1 MTINIKD
8 KAKKAGK
15 VVKKTVFTLNLI
27 VTVIF
32 FAFIVALIIVNLI
45 KSAQGETVNL
55 GVYGK
60 TYRFREKNLL
70 NVIKNKAKRVNWQA
84 VIKRSHIKRQVE
96 NYQPYNQE
104 VSLPT
109 ALNTKVF
116 EPSMYYTLKFNIR
129 DSKGNIIYPKGF
141 RYKITD
147 YIFLPNF
154 LVVINGDSKK
164 QVEWFKHSKFKNNIA
179 VMLLITKG
187 DYYKLEKKL
196 GIPVYFYMKALQ
208 KRFKLK
214 AVPSVIWQKG
224 TTIYVKQ
231 YGKNAVYK
239 AIKNIKKNKKNNK
252 ALKESGLLNPDYK

>member
-70 NVIKNKAKRVNWQA
+70 NVIKKKAKRVNCQA

-214 AVPSVIWQKG
+214 AVPSVVWQKG
-224 TTIYVKQ
+224 HNIYVKQ

-239 AIKNIKKNKKNNK
+239 VLKNITKDNKTRKI
-252 ALKESGLLNPDYK
+252 LKELGLLNPDYK

>member
-1 MTINIKD
+1 MQVNIKE

-45 KSAQGETVNL
+45 KSAHGKTINL
-55 GVYGK
+55 GTYGK
-60 TYRFREKNLL
+60 TYKFREKDLL
-70 NVIKNKAKRVNWQA
+70 SVIKNKAKKVDWQA

-104 VSLPT
+104 VSLPV
-109 ALNTKVF
+109 ALHTKVF

-141 RYKITD
+141 RYKITN

-164 QVEWFKHSKFKNNIA
+164 QVEWFKHSKFRKNIA
-179 VMLLITKG
+179 IMLLITKG

-224 TTIYVKQ
+224 SIIYIKQ
-231 YGKNAVYK
+231 YGKNAVYNT
-239 AIKNIKKNKKNNK
+239 IKNFKKHKKINKTLN
-252 ALKESGLLNPDYK
+252 ESGLLNPDYK